1 MKFTHIGIVVIRV
14 VLGVIFFAHGLSKFQ
29 GGIDNT
35 AGFFPSL
42 GLPGF
47 SAYLVAGIELIG
59 GALIILGLATRII
72 AALFAAIMV
81 VAIATVSLQNG
92 LVGGFEF
99 DLSLLAMS
107 LLLVLNKEQAYSV
120 DNVILSS
127 RKKEQNV

>member
-35 AGFFPSL
+35 AGFFTSL

>member
-29 GGIDNT
+29 GGIENT
-35 AGFFPSL
+35 AGFFTSL

-81 VAIATVSLQNG
+81 VAIATVTLQNG

>member
-1 MKFTHIGIVVIRV
+1 
-14 VLGVIFFAHGLSKFQ
+14 
-29 GGIDNT
+29 
-35 AGFFPSL
+35 
-42 GLPGF
+42 
-47 SAYLVAGIELIG
+47 
-59 GALIILGLATRII
+59 
-72 AALFAAIMV
+72 MV

>member
-29 GGIDNT
+29 GGIENT
-35 AGFFPSL
+35 AGFFTSL